1 MAHQCRELAGEMTVM
16 AMMTAMRRVPR
27 RIRTTLCAAGLTA
40 ALAVGGTALPA
51 AAAGAQAP
59 VRPEACGERTSV
71 SVFHKGGI
79 PLLDW
84 RENLEFDGRGTL
96 WVSHVT
102 QHRVE
107 GYAPDGTLRASFPLS
122 GPGGIRRG
130 PDGMMYVNYGVN
142 PLTPHGGIVRFDPTA
157 AAPRPEKVVD
167 GLSGINGLAVD
178 AEGNLY
184 VSRELATGVLKIR
197 PDGTKDEEWTRGAN
211 VFGTNGL
218 EIVGD
223 QLYASVLID
232 TSSRIVRIPL
242 TDPARHTTV
251 TRLSSTLL
259 DGKFLDDLTEFRGD
273 LVVASFRDGEL
284 IRVDP
289 ATGRSCTLVTGLRM
303 PTSVR
308 IPRGFGAHDTGH
320 TLFVTEASGR
330 IVRVTVG

>member
-1 MAHQCRELAGEMTVM
+1 MAHEFAELTREMTVM
-16 AMMTAMRRVPR
+16 AMVTVMR
-27 RIRTTLCAAGLTA
+27 RIRRTLFAAGLTA

-51 AAAGAQAP
+51 AAAGAQTSD
-59 VRPEACGERTSV
+59 RLEACGERTSV
-71 SVFHKGGI
+71 SVFHQGGI

-96 WVSHVT
+96 WVSHIT
-102 QHRVE
+102 RHRVE

-142 PLTPHGGIVRFDPTA
+142 PLTPHGGIARFDPTA
-157 AAPRPEKVVD
+157 AAPKPEKVVD

-178 AEGNLY
+178 TEGSLY
-184 VSRELATGVLKIR
+184 VSRELATGILKFR
-197 PDGTKDEEWTRGAN
+197 PDGTKDEEWTRDAN

-223 QLYASVLID
+223 QLYASVLLD
-232 TSSRIVRIPL
+232 ASSRIVRVPL
-242 TDPARHTTV
+242 KDPARHTTV
-251 TRLSSTLL
+251 TRLSSNLL
-259 DGKFLDDLTEFRGD
+259 GGKFLDDLTAYKGS

-289 ATGRSCTLVTGLRM
+289 ATGRACTLVTGLRM

-320 TLFVTEASGR
+320 TLFVVEASGR

>member
-1 MAHQCRELAGEMTVM
+1 MPMA
-16 AMMTAMRRVPR
+16 TAMRRIR
-27 RIRTTLCAAGLTA
+27 RTLVTAGAAA
-40 ALAVGGTALPA
+40 ALALGGTAGTASPA
-51 AAAGAQAP
+51 AAAAAAP
-59 VRPEACGERTSV
+59 RSLDACGVRTAT

-84 RENLEFDGRGTL
+84 RENMEFDGRGTL

-102 QHRVE
+102 GHRVE
-107 GYAPDGTLRASFPLS
+107 GYAPDGTLRASFPVS

-142 PLTPHGGIVRFDPTA
+142 PLTPAGGVVRFDPTA
-157 AAPRPEKVVD
+157 AAPRPEKVVG
-167 GLSGINGLAVD
+167 GLSGINGLAID
-178 AEGNLY
+178 PEGNLY

-197 PDGTKDEEWTRGAN
+197 PDGTKDEEWTRGAD

-223 QLYASVLID
+223 QLYASVLTD
-232 TSSRIVRIPL
+232 TSSPVVRIPL
-242 TDPARHTTV
+242 KDPARHTAV
-251 TRLSSTLL
+251 TRLSSNLL
-259 DGKFLDDLTEFRGD
+259 NSKFLDDLTRFHGD

-289 ATGRSCTLVTGLRM
+289 DTGRSCTLVTGLRM

-308 IPRGFGAHDTGH
+308 VPRGFGAYDDGR
-320 TLFVTEASGR
+320 TLFVVEASGR
-330 IVRVTVG
+330 IVKVTVG